1 MSIQILVN
9 KMHETSS
16 YKPKIH
22 LPMEILNFKF
32 DVVIIDPLT
41 DELIAIW
48 S

>member
-1 MSIQILVN
+1 
-9 KMHETSS
+9 MHETSS

-32 DVVIIDPLT
+32 DAIIIEYSAV
-41 DELIAIW
+41 ELIAIW